1 MELSLKSDLEAIKA
15 RSTTIIPPPVQAL
28 MKHAND
34 ELRASGIIERALK
47 VGDKAPEFALPN
59 PAGAIVS
66 SRVLLGR
73 GPLVISFY
81 RGRW

>member
-1 MELSLKSDLEAIKA
+1 
-15 RSTTIIPPPVQAL
+15 
-28 MKHAND
+28 MKHATE
-34 ELRASGIIERALK
+34 ELRASGIVERALK

-59 PAGAIVS
+59 PAGTIIS
-66 SRVLLGR
+66 SRTLLEK